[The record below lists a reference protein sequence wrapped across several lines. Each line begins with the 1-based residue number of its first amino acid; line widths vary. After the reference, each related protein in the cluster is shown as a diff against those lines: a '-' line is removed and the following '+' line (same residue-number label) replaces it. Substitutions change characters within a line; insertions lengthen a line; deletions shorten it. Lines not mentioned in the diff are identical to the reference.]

1 MAKTLSDLKQN
12 NDSGLVENPES
23 LKTLSK
29 EDLRKMLPKKE
40 KDPNEGKEMLVEG
53 INDLAND
60 LTTRQIETEKHVEE
74 EYDKLDE
81 IVEDTIFDANLE
93 DADTMTPEET
103 DAMLSKVYAD
113 AAEAIKE
120 DANISAG
127 AKAVEE
133 VVKNPTTPENMEI
146 EDLLKELDD
155 DDDSKFDYDV
165 DDIVDISEDD
175 DSDVEFEDDDSDVDE
190 NDKKILKSI
199 QKQVETVIKPF
210 NNIIDLKSFSISTKA
225 RSATKVLRNVEEGP
239 TATWVLLDSKTPFTC
254 TALGAVEIENLDP
267 SKLNEQNGRIDA
279 LKQMYGTLF
288 KHYASPNKPQY
299 LEQWVK
305 TISYSDNDNLI
316 FGYYKATFGN
326 SNLLT
331 YSCDKCKEVKL
342 EEIPISDCVK
352 YKDDETKKEVQNILK
367 YGDPTHKS
375 TIDGKLIQISDTMA
389 AYIKS
394 PSIYNIVFEFG
405 VLDAEFTNKFA
416 NVLGIAGYIE
426 DFYEIDIEN
435 HQLVPIKVKEDPTN
449 LTKSVKRR
457 IRYKVEILKGLTPD
471 QYQILTTEIAK
482 LSQNAER
489 ISYCQPAHKCSKCGH
504 EIEEIEMTAQE
515 MLFTRH
521 QLALIKSLSLE

>member
-12 NDSGLVENPES
+12 NETGFVENPES
-23 LKTLSK
+23 LKTLTK
-29 EDLRKMLPKKE
+29 EDIRKIIPKKE
-40 KDPNEGKEMLVEG
+40 KDPAEGKKILVDELS
-53 INDLAND
+53 NLTTD
-60 LTTRQIETEKHVEE
+60 LTARQNKTEEIIEE

-81 IVEDTIFDANLE
+81 IVEDTIFDANIE

-103 DAMLSKVYAD
+103 NEMFAKVYSD

-120 DANISAG
+120 DANIKAG

-133 VVKNPTTPENMEI
+133 AAKNPTTPENMEI
-146 EDLLKELDD
+146 EDLLKELDE
-155 DDDSKFDYDV
+155 DDSKFDYDV
-165 DDIVDISEDD
+165 DDIVDISESG
-175 DSDVEFEDDDSDVDE
+175 DSEIEFEEDDSDVDE
-190 NDKKILKSI
+190 EDKKILKSI
-199 QKQVETVIKPF
+199 QQQVETVIKPF

-225 RSATKVLRNVEEGP
+225 RSATKVLRNIEEGP
-239 TATWVLLDSKTPFTC
+239 TATWVLLDSKLPFTC

-267 SKLNEQNGRIDA
+267 NKLNEQNGRIDA

-288 KHYASPNKPQY
+288 KHYVSPNKPEY

-305 TISYSDNDNLI
+305 TISYSDHDNLI

-342 EEIPISDCVK
+342 EEIPIEDCVK

-405 VLDAEFTNKFA
+405 ILDAEFTNKFA
-416 NVLGIAGYIE
+416 NTLGVAGYIE
-426 DFYEIDIEN
+426 DFYEIDVEN

-489 ISYCQPAHKCSKCGH
+489 ISYCQPAHKCSNCGN
-504 EIEEIEMTAQE
+504 EIEEVEMTAQE

-521 QLALIKSLSLE
+521 QLALIKSLSIE